1 MLRARSLLLIALCS
15 GGLAVLTLGACTNDC
30 RSPGGV
36 TSCTQMTGIGTGS
49 AGTTGSATAGTGG
62 GQGGQAGTAGTATDG
77 SSADASGQ

>member
-15 GGLAVLTLGACTNDC
+15 GGLAALTLGACTNDC
-30 RSPGGV
+30 RNPGGG
-36 TSCTQMTGIGTGS
+36 TSCGTQMTGIGTGS

-77 SSADASGQ
+77 SSADK